1 MSDVD
6 DEQTKSDTPVDGTND
21 DAAPATPVITAESG
35 SEESETPPVE
45 QPAPGSD
52 GAGGQAH
59 GTEHGDGSPVVAA
72 SETTVEEEEEK
83 VEEPAPKADAPAAG
97 DGVKEDAPVQG
108 PDDQA
113 APAAPVI
120 AAESGSEKTETPPVE
135 QPAPGS
141 DGADGQAHDGEHGDG
156 SPAVAASE
164 TTVEEEEEKVEEP
177 APKADAPAAGD
188 GVKEVSRGR
197 AGPRGE
203 ALRHY
208 WPFAVLGLT
217 TLVLVVGLFV
227 AISGDKEPS
236 PSPSDKPRPAAQGP
250 METFTDPEGG
260 FTLRYPKAW
269 RRIPVPSEGSDLRLV
284 LSTGRPEPGAAG
296 GQNPTGN
303 DGMWVRVIAPDKID
317 QKINEFDAE
326 IKALTGDKA
335 CGAEGSA
342 CLRQERVT
350 IAGMN
355 GVRYIY
361 TSPDVGGQNSVHVQ
375 YFLRRGGGNLYVLV
389 FQAVPP
395 TDLEGLAPSFDEV
408 LASFQAPD
416 PGPAGTTTT
425 TTK

>member
-6 DEQTKSDTPVDGTND
+6 KEQTKSDAPGGGTD
-21 DAAPATPVITAESG
+21 TEAAPAAPVIAAEGG
-35 SEESETPPVE
+35 SEETETPPVE
-45 QPAPGSD
+45 QPSPGGD
-52 GAGGQAH
+52 GAGGQGQDA
-59 GTEHGDGSPVVAA
+59 EHGDGSPVVAA
-72 SETTVEEEEEK
+72 SETTVEEAEEK
-83 VEEPAPKADAPAAG
+83 TEEPTPKAD
-97 DGVKEDAPVQG
+97 
-108 PDDQA
+108 
-113 APAAPVI
+113 
-120 AAESGSEKTETPPVE
+120 S
-135 QPAPGS
+135 
-141 DGADGQAHDGEHGDG
+141 
-156 SPAVAASE
+156 
-164 TTVEEEEEKVEEP
+164 
-177 APKADAPAAGD
+177 PAAGD

-197 AGPRGE
+197 AGSRGE
-203 ALRHY
+203 ALRRY
-208 WPFAVLGLT
+208 WPFVVLGLT
-217 TLVLVVGLFV
+217 TLVLIVGLFV

-236 PSPSDKPRPAAQGP
+236 PSPGDKPRPAAPGP
-250 METFTDPEGG
+250 METFTDQEGG

-284 LSTGRPEPGAAG
+284 LSTGSANPAPAG
-296 GQNPTGN
+296 EQNPTGE

-361 TSPDVGGQNSVHVQ
+361 TSPDAASGQDSVHVQ

-395 TDLEGLAPSFDEV
+395 ADLEALAPSFDEV
-408 LASFQAPD
+408 LASFQAP
-416 PGPAGTTTT
+416 
-425 TTK
+425 